1 MKKEQEIIVTVGLP
15 GSGKTTWARQQSG
28 YVVLDSD
35 DIREEL
41 CGDAATQC
49 NPKTIFDTLYQ
60 RALDAINGG
69 NSVIICA
76 TNIKRKDR
84 LRLIKFFRNA
94 TPDVYLC
101 ALMFATPYNECCRR
115 NEMRDRVVPPE
126 AMHRMKKQ
134 MTYPAWFEGWD
145 KINII
150 KET

>member
-49 NPKTIFDTLYQ
+49 NPKAIFDVLYE
-60 RALDAINGG
+60 RAVDAINGG
-69 NSVIICA
+69 HSVIICA

-84 LRLIKFFRNA
+84 LRLIKFFRNT
-94 TPDVYLC
+94 TPHVYLC
-101 ALMFATPYNECCRR
+101 ALVFITPYAECCRR
-115 NEMRDRVVPPE
+115 NGMRDRVVPPE
-126 AMHRMKKQ
+126 VMHKMKKQ
-134 MTYPAWFEGWD
+134 MTYPMWFEGWD
-145 KINII
+145 KISVI